1 MEAKAILE
9 TNGRE
14 NVKIIMVGKLH
25 SYEKK
30 VFWCIYNQIYA
41 KNSIKNDLIGD
52 YLGVINK
59 NTASSYPSL
68 IKHSFPNEGLQNEFS
83 IQED

>member
-52 YLGVINK
+52 YLEVINK
-59 NTASSYPSL
+59 NTALSVKLP
-68 IKHSFPNEGLQNEFS
+68 IT
-83 IQED
+83 D